1 MLKHRVIP
9 CLLLKDQGLVKTVKF
24 KDPTYVGDPINAVR
38 IFNEK
43 EVDELLFLDITAS
56 VERRGPS
63 FKIVSEIASE
73 CFMPLGYGGGI
84 RSLEDIRTLLASGV
98 EKVCINSYAV
108 ENPAFI
114 KSASDTFGSQ
124 SIVVSIDAKRSMLGR
139 SEVRTYSGRKST
151 GLDPIEFAKEM
162 EQMGAGEIFLNSIDR
177 DGTMRGYDVELIR
190 RLSDAVTIPVVA
202 CGGAGRLEDLGE
214 VVEKGS
220 ASAAAAG
227 SLFVFHGRHRAV
239 LINYPSRQ
247 ELREVRQGVS
257 GPG

>member
-1 MLKHRVIP
+1 
-9 CLLLKDQGLVKTVKF
+9 
-24 KDPTYVGDPINAVR
+24 
-38 IFNEK
+38 
-43 EVDELLFLDITAS
+43 
-56 VERRGPS
+56 
-63 FKIVSEIASE
+63 
-73 CFMPLGYGGGI
+73 
-84 RSLEDIRTLLASGV
+84 
-98 EKVCINSYAV
+98 
-108 ENPAFI
+108 
-114 KSASDTFGSQ
+114 
-124 SIVVSIDAKRSMLGR
+124 
-139 SEVRTYSGRKST
+139 
-151 GLDPIEFAKEM
+151 M